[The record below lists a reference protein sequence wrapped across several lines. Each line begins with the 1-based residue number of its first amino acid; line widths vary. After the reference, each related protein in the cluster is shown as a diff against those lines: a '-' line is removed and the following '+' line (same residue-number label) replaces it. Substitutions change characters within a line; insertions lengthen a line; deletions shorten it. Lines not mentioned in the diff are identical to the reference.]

1 MRELSLVLFFEGGC
15 SIDFSGEEE
24 NVPNGLII
32 AFEIHLFQFLISF
45 FSSISLV
52 DVDNSGIHLARQNP
66 IAIFFFLLLIYVLL
80 LQRKW

>member
-45 FSSISLV
+45 FFLV
-52 DVDNSGIHLARQNP
+52 YL
-66 IAIFFFLLLIYVLL
+66 
-80 LQRKW
+80 